1 MPRTFP
7 QAVKPFAVE
16 SERIGGDHWV
26 TPFGEVDVAT
36 AAALEQDLLA
46 VEQSD
51 AQRIVLDLSRL
62 IFMDS
67 TGLHLLVRAHERSL
81 VTGNRLGIVRG
92 SHAVHTTLRLT
103 GAENRLPLITSTVAT
118 SSPAPSR

>member
-7 QAVKPFAVE
+7 QAVEPFAVE

-36 AAALEQDLLA
+36 VAALEQDLLA

-51 AQRIVLDLSRL
+51 AQRVVLDLRRL
-62 IFMDS
+62 FFMDS
-67 TGLHLLVRAHERSL
+67 AGLHLLLRAHERSL
-81 VTGNRLGIVRG
+81 ANDNRLEIVPG

-103 GAENRLPLITSTVAT
+103 GAENRLPLITSTVAARR
-118 SSPAPSR
+118 PAPSR